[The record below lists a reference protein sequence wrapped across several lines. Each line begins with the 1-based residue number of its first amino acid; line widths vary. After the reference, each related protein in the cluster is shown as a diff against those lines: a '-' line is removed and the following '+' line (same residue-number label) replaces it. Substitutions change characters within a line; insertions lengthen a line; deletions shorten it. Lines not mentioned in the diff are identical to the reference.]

1 MPAPLG
7 SPVDDPVR
15 RRRELI
21 AKWNRRATS
30 LGYLLYVLC
39 SVAFVWAFATNFDG
53 VIVDVIIA
61 TLIAGSVLLAP
72 AIVIGYAVKAA
83 EREDREAGL

>member
-15 RRRELI
+15 RRRATI
-21 AKWNRRATS
+21 ARWNRRATA
-30 LGYLLYVLC
+30 LGYLLYALC

-53 VIVDVIIA
+53 VIVTVITA
-61 TLIAGSVLLAP
+61 SLIAGSVLLAP
-72 AIVIGYAVKAA
+72 AIVVGYAVKAA